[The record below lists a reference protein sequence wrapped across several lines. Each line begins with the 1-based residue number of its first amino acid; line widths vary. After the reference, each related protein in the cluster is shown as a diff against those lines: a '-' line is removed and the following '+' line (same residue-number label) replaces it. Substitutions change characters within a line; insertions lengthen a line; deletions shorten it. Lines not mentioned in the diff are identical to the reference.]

1 MTSCGRQQGGISC
14 NKIVCVDISFVRS
27 SPKYT
32 RSRSLQWR
40 TDPAMAL
47 DFGVA
52 KRGPVM
58 CTRSLQS
65 CSGVAPRKLAPKR
78 QAHFM
83 FRCLK
88 PMPIAHFPGAS
99 RARPLSALCAFCL
112 TRNSHTRTSSR
123 CAVFGAIWVCKSPSS
138 ISVNV
143 WVFPPC
149 TGSRGCLA
157 IIVVGVNAGGTRLFF
172 YGYGLN
178 VSSEAD

>member
-1 MTSCGRQQGGISC
+1 MNWTLKCARPPDGSDPFVSMTSCERQQGGINC
-14 NKIVCVDISFVRS
+14 NKIVCADISFVLS

-78 QAHFM
+78 QAQFHVSLSQAHAHSPFSRRIARPPTFSSLRVLSHAQLTHAHFLPL
-83 FRCLK
+83 RCL
-88 PMPIAHFPGAS
+88 
-99 RARPLSALCAFCL
+99 
-112 TRNSHTRTSSR
+112 R
-123 CAVFGAIWVCKSPSS
+123 CH
-138 ISVNV
+138 
-143 WVFPPC
+143 
-149 TGSRGCLA
+149 L
-157 IIVVGVNAGGTRLFF
+157 
-172 YGYGLN
+172 GL
-178 VSSEAD
+178 